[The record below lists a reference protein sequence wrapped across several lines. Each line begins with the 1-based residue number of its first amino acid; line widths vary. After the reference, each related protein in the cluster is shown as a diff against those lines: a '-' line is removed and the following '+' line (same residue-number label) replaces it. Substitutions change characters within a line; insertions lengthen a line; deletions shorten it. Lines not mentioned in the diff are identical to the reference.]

1 MQALC
6 VRFGPSDYENFDEAL
21 AKLCQTGSVREYQ
34 TQFKRLASRVQ
45 EWPEHALVGSYI
57 GGLKDEI
64 RFEVKLFHPT
74 TLVHAT
80 SLARLQEDKMQR
92 QRRGLTRPGL
102 LPAPPKPPNHHSE
115 IAPRNGIQKIVFD

>member
-21 AKLCQTGSVREYQ
+21 AKLRQTGSNREYQ
-34 TQFKRLASRVQ
+34 TQFERLASRVQ
-45 EWPEHALVGSYI
+45 KWRKRALVESYI

-80 SLARLQEDKMQR
+80 SLAHLQEDKMQ
-92 QRRGLTRPGL
+92 
-102 LPAPPKPPNHHSE
+102 
-115 IAPRNGIQKIVFD
+115 